1 MKASPLASRRVV
13 GKVRLASGWP
23 SGSIAA
29 ASIPPLAGPHAT
41 HETIQTHR
49 ALVETVQ
56 TRRALDALA
65 TSHAAVLG
73 VAPGRRRSKAYIFDG
88 AIAAATAI
96 SGSDDPRLEELFAS
110 QASFEDFSPTRWQE
124 KQSLW
129 SLNASPD
136 DLWPE
141 GLPLPQQT
149 L

>member
-1 MKASPLASRRVV
+1 MGDPPRLCRDRSDSPCPGR
-13 GKVRLASGWP
+13 
-23 SGSIAA
+23 
-29 ASIPPLAGPHAT
+29 AGDLTP
-41 HETIQTHR
+41 
-49 ALVETVQ
+49 
-56 TRRALDALA
+56 
-65 TSHAAVLG
+65 AVLG
-73 VAPGRRRSKAYIFDG
+73 LAPGRRRRKAYIFDG
-88 AIAAATAI
+88 AIAAAAAN
-96 SGSDDPRLEELFAS
+96 SGPDDPRLEELFAN